1 MAPDPLQPVLRDAA
15 RAVRAAL
22 ATFEG
27 HGLSGGRPTQYGLDL
42 VADAAA
48 CSVLLAAGLS
58 VFSEESGR
66 QGEGEL
72 VAVIDPVDG
81 STNADRGIP
90 FYCVSICVLDDQGPR
105 VSMVEG
111 LPTGVVYE
119 AVRAEGATRD
129 GVPISTSGKTQ
140 EAGIMVGVNGVLSER
155 QPWAQF
161 RTMGAAALEMC
172 LVADGALDGYV
183 QAGGASLH
191 PWDYLGAML
200 IVEEAGGYVAAE
212 GDEPLVVIVD
222 EPRRPV
228 VAATKELA
236 ALLSER
242 GPF

>member
-1 MAPDPLQPVLRDAA
+1 MRT
-15 RAVRAAL
+15 AL
-22 ATFEG
+22 AAFEG

-48 CSVLLAAGLS
+48 CSVLLDAGLS

-66 QGEGEL
+66 QGDGEL
-72 VAVIDPVDG
+72 LAVIDPVDG

-119 AVRAEGATRD
+119 AVRGHGASRD
-129 GVPISTSGKTQ
+129 GVRIATSGKTE
-140 EAGIMVGVNGVLSER
+140 EAGIMVGVNGVLSAR
-155 QPWAQF
+155 QPWAQV

-212 GDEPLVVIVD
+212 DDEPLIVAVD

-228 VAATKELA
+228 VAASKELA
-236 ALLSER
+236 MLLSER
-242 GPF
+242 CPL